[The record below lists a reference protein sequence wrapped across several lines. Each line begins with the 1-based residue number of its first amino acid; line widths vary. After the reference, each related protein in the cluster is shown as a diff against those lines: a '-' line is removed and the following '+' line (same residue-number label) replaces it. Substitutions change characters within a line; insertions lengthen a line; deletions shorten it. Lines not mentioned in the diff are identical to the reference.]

1 MTEFTLEQHWIRT
14 AFFDALTT
22 NKNQIFLSASLDDSD
37 RLQHYFKE
45 ISKLS
50 GIPLLSNPFELPN
63 GAKLFF
69 LSLNNRASMGLS
81 GNAYALN
88 CFDESNF
95 SDVYQLM
102 SSWTVLSEHKA
113 IFASE
118 L

>member
-1 MTEFTLEQHWIRT
+1 MNKTTLEQYWIKT

-22 NKNQIFLSASLDDSD
+22 NKNQIFLSTSPDDSD
-37 RLQHYFKE
+37 RLQQYFQE
-45 ISKLS
+45 TSKLS

-69 LSLNNRASMGLS
+69 LSLDNRASMGLS
-81 GNAYALN
+81 GNAYAIN

-95 SDVYQLM
+95 SDVYQLV
-102 SSWTVLSEHKA
+102 SSWTVLNKHKA